1 MVVTEMENM
10 IKYMPTIIAIILMVV
25 SIAAGFFKVLT
36 PSMVLT
42 IVQLM
47 IGSIIGHSVA
57 VAQFYHAE
65 YLERR
70 PKR

>member
-1 MVVTEMENM
+1 MENM
-10 IKYMPTIIAIILMVV
+10 IKYMPTIIAIVLMVV

-47 IGSIIGHSVA
+47 IGAIIGHAAA
-57 VAQFYHAE
+57 VAQLYHAE
-65 YLERR
+65 YLDRR
-70 PKR
+70 SKR